1 MEFPCYARPAM
12 EGQRAYIENGQ
23 LRDCYYGEP
32 IDGRL
37 VDEAGQPFATLC
49 DPRLNGCELLIASD
63 GLVYLVDIDQPL
75 PFGQRYQVM
84 RRALGDGQL
93 AEWGLQ
99 LWPVILVRDASER
112 AALSN
117 HIFVGIQDEFKV

>member
-1 MEFPCYARPAM
+1 MEFPCYARPKNT
-12 EGQRAYIENGQ
+12 GRTAYVRKGQ
-23 LRDCYYGEP
+23 LHDETGLA

-37 VDEAGQPFATLC
+37 VDESGEPFATLS
-49 DPRLNGCELLIASD
+49 DPRLEGCRLLIASD

-117 HIFVGIQDEFKV
+117 HTFIGIQDAFKV